1 MSMRKETVITLNQN
15 EIKEILLEKFG
26 GEQVNFEWI
35 KCEENGIKEKCLFA
49 EITISSEATF

>member
-1 MSMRKETVITLNQN
+1 MRKETVITLNQN